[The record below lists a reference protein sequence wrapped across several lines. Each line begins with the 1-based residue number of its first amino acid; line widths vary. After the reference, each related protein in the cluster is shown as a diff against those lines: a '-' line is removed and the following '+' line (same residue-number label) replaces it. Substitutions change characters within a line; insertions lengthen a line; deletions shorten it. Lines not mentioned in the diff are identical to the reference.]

1 MKDEVDK
8 GVGVLTLT
16 QDYLKWEGL
25 ELVVY
30 PWKSIMLHA
39 LDSNSIYCQIN
50 KEELEELM
58 LIPQGNVLE
67 GFLSNLY
74 SIFDQCAL
82 LNPDSESSGE
92 GDFFFNKEEVYGNYQ
107 PPEPYHQ
114 STINYQDDMIQE
126 EDDDFEGNFDE
137 EDIHQQHQ

>member
-92 GDFFFNKEEVYGNYQ
+92 GDFFLIRKKFTVIIN
-107 PPEPYHQ
+107 HQ
-114 STINYQDDMIQE
+114 NHIIKAPSIIKMI
-126 EDDDFEGNFDE
+126 
-137 EDIHQQHQ
+137 